1 MIDARAMANALG
13 GDVAGRDTVLAP
25 GPGHSRKDRSLA
37 IKLDASAP
45 DGFLIYSHA
54 GDDWKICR
62 DHVRSHLGLPQWASG
77 DEQNRNIPPSRV
89 QQWDLAAIKAA
100 VDEGQRQWSEDELA
114 RIASARQIW
123 DAGKDPRGTLAEMY
137 LRKHRKLDLPDVIGG
152 GVLRFHP
159 RCPWRNENTGKTEYV
174 PALIVVFRSIDRAN
188 PSLDLERRG
197 PGGRNRTAHRRDL
210 PIL

>member
-1 MIDARAMANALG
+1 MIDARAIAYALG
-13 GDVAGRDTVLAP
+13 GDVLGRDTVLVP

-62 DHVRSHLGLPQWASG
+62 DHVRSQLGLPQWDPG

>member
-1 MIDARAMANALG
+1 M
-13 GDVAGRDTVLAP
+13 
-25 GPGHSRKDRSLA
+25 K
-37 IKLDASAP
+37 ASA
-45 DGFLIYSHA
+45 
-54 GDDWKICR
+54 
-62 DHVRSHLGLPQWASG
+62 SG
-77 DEQNRNIPPSRV
+77 AKMSF
-89 QQWDLAAIKAA
+89 
-100 VDEGQRQWSEDELA
+100 A
-114 RIASARQIW
+114 RIAGARQIW

>member
-1 MIDARAMANALG
+1 MIDARAIAYALG
-13 GDVAGRDTVLAP
+13 GDVLGRDTVLVP

-62 DHVRSHLGLPQWASG
+62 DHVRSQLGLPQWDPG

-100 VDEGQRQWSEDELA
+100 VDEGQRQWSEDEL
-114 RIASARQIW
+114 RPHCQRSPDLGRREGSARH
-123 DAGKDPRGTLAEMY
+123 ARG
-137 LRKHRKLDLPDVIGG
+137 
-152 GVLRFHP
+152 
-159 RCPWRNENTGKTEYV
+159 NV
-174 PALIVVFRSIDRAN
+174 PPETSQA
-188 PSLDLERRG
+188 
-197 PGGRNRTAHRRDL
+197 
-210 PIL
+210 